1 MYAALKSIGA
11 YVPPHC
17 VSNKDLESQIDTTDE
32 WIVRRTGIK
41 TRYFADDDET
51 SSSLGIRA
59 AAQAIERAH
68 IAASDIDLVV
78 VGTLAPDNIN
88 MPSTACLIS
97 AALGIHDVPAF
108 DIAAACSGFIY
119 LLSVAKAYIESGM
132 AKCVLVVGAEKASSV
147 LDPNDRGTYILFGD
161 GAGAAIITATQN
173 KAESI
178 LDVHISS
185 DGKYADYLYTPRQT
199 LQNGAKQCMHM
210 RGNEVFKIAV
220 SKLTQEVG
228 TILARNNLSASD
240 IDYFV
245 PHQANYRIIKAVGE
259 HLNFTA
265 EQTVLTVHRYGNTSA
280 ASIPMA
286 INCLYEEGKL
296 THGKRLLLDALGGGL
311 TWGSAIVHFAG
322 T

>member
-11 YVPPHC
+11 YVPSHC

-41 TRYFADDDET
+41 TRYFAGDDET
-51 SSSLGIRA
+51 SSSLGVRA
-59 AAQAIERAH
+59 ATQAIERAH
-68 IAASDIDLVV
+68 IATSDIDLVV
-78 VGTLAPDNIN
+78 VGTLAPDYIN
-88 MPSTACLIS
+88 MPSTACVIS

-161 GAGAAIITATQN
+161 GAGAAVITATHD
-173 KAESI
+173 KSESI

-199 LQNGAKQCMHM
+199 LQNGIRQCMHM

-245 PHQANYRIIKAVGE
+245 PHI
-259 HLNFTA
+259 
-265 EQTVLTVHRYGNTSA
+265 S
-280 ASIPMA
+280 
-286 INCLYEEGKL
+286 
-296 THGKRLLLDALGGGL
+296 
-311 TWGSAIVHFAG
+311 
-322 T
+322 